1 MEVLSEA
8 SSALCARRICYF
20 ICNPLPLKSIYF
32 IYIHYIHYF
41 GKKKP
46 GFNIKIVK
54 CYENDFAI
62 IRLQSVKE
70 HLSSLGTMKGYGIYV
85 FNTIIRAMETL
96 DNLNK
101 FRICDHQHQTRN
113 KNKFNLEKHRP
124 ELNCNEG
131 CLNSFI
137 LLNAS

>member
-1 MEVLSEA
+1 MEVLSKV
-8 SSALCARRICYF
+8 SSALYARRICYF
-20 ICNPLPLKSIYF
+20 ICNPPTLKFIYF
-32 IYIHYIHYF
+32 ICIHYINYF
-41 GKKKP
+41 GKKKS
-46 GFNIKIVK
+46 GFNIEILK

-62 IRLQSVKE
+62 IRLQSV
-70 HLSSLGTMKGYGIYV
+70 SSLGTMTVSGIYV
-85 FNTIIRAMETL
+85 FNTIIKVMETL
-96 DNLNK
+96 DNLKK

-137 LLNAS
+137 LLIAS